1 MTKASVTRVKSKA
14 AKQRIAEE
22 AIKIACHGRMIT
34 VNVDGQDITMWAMPS
49 SAHQVVVSALTAL
62 AK

>member
-22 AIKIACHGRMIT
+22 AIKVACHGRMIT
-34 VNVDGQDITMWAMPS
+34 INVDGQDITMWAMPA

>member
-1 MTKASVTRVKSKA
+1 MTKASASRVKSKA

-22 AIKIACHGRMIT
+22 ATRIACMGRMIT
-34 VNVDGQDITMWAMPS
+34 VNVDGKDIAMWAMPA
-49 SAHQVVVSALTAL
+49 SAHQVVVSALQAL